1 MANRHL
7 GRSIVMQSLF
17 ERDFN
22 NLENS
27 SLEDILQKNIQEFAP
42 GMEDSNFVQKLLQGV
57 LENQEK
63 LDAVITK
70 AAPEWPINQI
80 ANVDRNILR
89 IGLYELLFGDKKEVP
104 PKVAINEAIE
114 LAKNFGGDSSGRFVN
129 GVLGTVYREIYG
141 EETEEQP
148 EKMIEEKL
156 AGAVVYRKEKDK
168 IFFALVHDVFG
179 FWTLSKGRLEGEEV
193 SEDGAKRE
201 LKEEIGLNIDI
212 EKELGANEYVA
223 SDPQRGK
230 IKKSVKYFLAST
242 KNKTIKL
249 KETGGLDDAQWFE
262 MGDLANLKM
271 YDDIKPIIAKAVRIL
286 AGKK

>member
-22 NLENS
+22 NLENF

-42 GMEDSNFVQKLLQGV
+42 GMEDSNFVQKLLRGV

-63 LDAVITK
+63 LDAVIIK

-141 EETEEQP
+141 EEAEEQP

-156 AGAVVYRKEKDK
+156 AGAVVYRREKDK
-168 IFFALVHDVFG
+168 ILFALVHDVFG
-179 FWTLSKGRLEGEEV
+179 FWTLSKGRLESEET

-212 EKELGANEYVA
+212 EKKLGANEYVA

-262 MGDLANLKM
+262 MGDLTDLKM